1 MQKLKEYFGQINFLV
16 NGKTRH
22 KIETEL
28 LTILYK
34 SDLVLKDM
42 YDFELPRDGLKKK
55 NSINFIY
62 SKIDGDSNNDVL
74 DEFDKYY

>member
-1 MQKLKEYFGQINFLV
+1 MQKLKEYFGQINLV